1 MAKSH
6 AERLQELN
14 VEVGTLRE
22 RDASRKEALSELK
35 NELKDERSA
44 RLKVE
49 NELAALKQQLADHLA
64 QYQEWDKRRWGVVV
78 VLLGAILSL
87 VSGLIV
93 ALIVTLAKK

>member
-49 NELAALKQQLADHLA
+49 NELVALKQQLADHLA

>member
-35 NELKDERSA
+35 NELKDERRA